1 MSKKKVKKTEAV
13 DAEYE
18 ELDENG
24 EVKEI
29 KEEKKKMSK
38 RTIGMLFAGGG
49 ALLVA
54 GFMFVKH
61 KVFGGPDYY
70 DYLPDSNE
78 NSEESTDEEG
88 TTSEGETEE

>member
-24 EVKEI
+24 EVKEV
-29 KEEKKKMSK
+29 KEEKKKMGK
-38 RTIGMLFAGGG
+38 KTKCMLFGAGG

-54 GFMFVKH
+54 GFMFIKH
-61 KVFGGPDYY
+61 KLFGGPDYY

-78 NSEESTDEEG
+78 NSEESTGEEE
-88 TTSEGETEE
+88 TASEGETEE